1 MDKSSNYRKHYNS
14 LEEAISLN
22 NSLDCFLTKVLVNLL
37 AKYQKLWIKRGIYLL
52 MDKLRV
58 IIWRNLIKKVSI
70 SQGVPKIPI
79 VNI

>member
-1 MDKSSNYRKHYNS
+1 
-14 LEEAISLN
+14 
-22 NSLDCFLTKVLVNLL
+22 
-37 AKYQKLWIKRGIYLL
+37 

-79 VNI
+79 VNIEKAVKMKGGKE